1 MKTTTLFKTQ
11 EFSEHSISHSLLVLN
26 EKNDRNAILSIVQI
40 SAALG
45 PAECELAV
53 KYTLQELQKDAK
65 KQHINLDI
73 VEENP
78 TKSGYS
84 SILLNIDGAAQ
95 IWLNTWLGTI
105 QWTFQSPLRPHHK
118 RKNWFVGITQFS
130 TPPQLPTDDSIQ
142 FQACR
147 ASGAGGQHVNTTDS
161 AIHATHIAS
170 GISVKVM
177 SERSQH
183 ANKRLAK
190 ELIALKLQQLLENQ
204 QTHHKQAQHL
214 QHALVER
221 GNAVRSF
228 KK

>member
-1 MKTTTLFKTQ
+1 MP
-11 EFSEHSISHSLLVLN
+11 
-26 EKNDRNAILSIVQI
+26 IVQI

-53 KYTLQELQKDAK
+53 KYTCQELEKDAK
-65 KQHINLDI
+65 NHQIIFNLI
-73 VEENP
+73 EFNV
-78 TKSGYS
+78 TKHGYS
-84 SILLNIDGAAQ
+84 SVLYNISDDAQ
-95 IWLNTWLGTI
+95 LWLNTWLGTI
-105 QWTFQSPLRPHHK
+105 QWTFQSKIRPNHK
-118 RKNWFVGITQFS
+118 RKNWFVGISQFA
-130 TPPQLPTDDSIQ
+130 TPQQLPADDTIL

-161 AIHATHIAS
+161 AVHATHVAS

-190 ELIALKLQQLLENQ
+190 ELIALKLQQQLENNQ
-204 QTHHKQAQHL
+204 ANQKQNQHL
-214 QHALVER
+214 QHSLVER

>member
-1 MKTTTLFKTQ
+1 M
-11 EFSEHSISHSLLVLN
+11 
-26 EKNDRNAILSIVQI
+26 SIVQI

-53 KYTLQELQKDAK
+53 KYTLQEIQKQAK
-65 KQHINLDI
+65 TQKIQLDI
-73 VEENP
+73 IETNETP
-78 TKSGYS
+78 YGYS
-84 SILLNIDGAAQ
+84 SLLLNVADDAQ
-95 IWLNTWLGTI
+95 TWLNTWLGTI
-105 QWTFQSPLRPHHK
+105 QWTFQSPIRPNHK
-118 RKNWFVGITQFS
+118 RKNWFVGVTQFE
-130 TPPQLPTDDSIQ
+130 TPQQLPNDDTIL

-190 ELIALKLQQLLENQ
+190 ELIALKLQQQFENNQ
-204 QTHHKQAQHL
+204 SNHKQAQHL
-214 QHALVER
+214 QHALIER

-228 KK
+228 TIQKFHFCN

>member
-1 MKTTTLFKTQ
+1 MNTLFQ
-11 EFSEHSISHSLLVLN
+11 RNSL
-26 EKNDRNAILSIVQI
+26 LSIVQI

-53 KYTLQELQKDAK
+53 KYTLQEMQKESK
-65 KQHINLDI
+65 NQNIKFKIIKSN
-73 VEENP
+73 E
-78 TKSGYS
+78 TKHGYS
-84 SILLNIDGAAQ
+84 SVLINIDDSTQ
-95 IWLNTWLGTI
+95 PWLNMWLGTI
-105 QWTFQSPLRPHHK
+105 QWTFQSKIRPNHK
-118 RKNWFVGITQFS
+118 RKNWFVGISQFA
-130 TPPQLPTDDSIQ
+130 TPQQLPADDTII

-190 ELIALKLQQLLENQ
+190 ELIALKLQQQLENQ
-204 QTHHKQAQHL
+204 QANHKQAQHL

>member
-1 MKTTTLFKTQ
+1 M
-11 EFSEHSISHSLLVLN
+11 
-26 EKNDRNAILSIVQI
+26 SIVQI

-53 KYTLQELQKDAK
+53 KYTLQEMQKEAK
-65 KQHINLDI
+65 NQKIDLEILETND
-73 VEENP
+73 
-78 TKSGYS
+78 TKNGYS
-84 SILLNIDGAAQ
+84 SILFSIDNSKA
-95 IWLNTWLGTI
+95 WLNTWLGTI
-105 QWTFQSPLRPHHK
+105 QWSFQSPFRPNHK
-118 RKNWFVGITQFS
+118 RKNWFVGVTLFD
-130 TPPQLPTDDSIQ
+130 PPTQLPSDDTII

-147 ASGAGGQHVNTTDS
+147 ASGAGGQHVNKTDS
-161 AIHATHIAS
+161 AIHATHVAS

-190 ELIALKLQQLLENQ
+190 ELIALKLQQQLEDQ
-204 QTHHKQAQHL
+204 QANNKQAQHL

-228 KK
+228 KR

>member
-1 MKTTTLFKTQ
+1 MP
-11 EFSEHSISHSLLVLN
+11 LL
-26 EKNDRNAILSIVQI
+26 QI

-53 KYTLQELQKDAK
+53 KYTLQEMQKEAK
-65 KQHINLDI
+65 TQQINLEI
-73 VEENP
+73 IESNA
-78 TKSGYS
+78 THYGYS
-84 SILLNIDGAAQ
+84 SILCNVAEDAQ
-95 IWLNTWLGTI
+95 VWLNTWLGTI
-105 QWTFQSPLRPHHK
+105 QWTFQSKIRPNHK
-118 RKNWFVGITQFS
+118 RKNWFVGVKQCEQIA
-130 TPPQLPTDDSIQ
+130 QLPHDDTII

-190 ELIALKLQQLLENQ
+190 ELIALKLQQHAENAKETQ
-204 QTHHKQAQHL
+204 KQTQHL

>member
-1 MKTTTLFKTQ
+1 MP
-11 EFSEHSISHSLLVLN
+11 LL
-26 EKNDRNAILSIVQI
+26 QI

-53 KYTLQELQKDAK
+53 KYTLQEMQKEAK
-65 KQHINLDI
+65 SQHINLEI
-73 VEENP
+73 IEAN
-78 TKSGYS
+78 TTQYGYS
-84 SILLNIDGAAQ
+84 SILCNVPEDAQ
-95 IWLNTWLGTI
+95 VWLNTWLGTI
-105 QWTFQSPLRPHHK
+105 QWTFQSKIRPNHK
-118 RKNWFVGITQFS
+118 RKNWFVGVTQLEQAS
-130 TPPQLPTDDSIQ
+130 QLPNDDTII

-190 ELIALKLQQLLENQ
+190 ELIALKLQQQAENAKENQ
-204 QTHHKQAQHL
+204 KQTQHL

>member
-1 MKTTTLFKTQ
+1 MP
-11 EFSEHSISHSLLVLN
+11 
-26 EKNDRNAILSIVQI
+26 IVQI

-53 KYTLQELQKDAK
+53 KYTLQEMQKQAK
-65 KQHINLDI
+65 TQKIQLDI
-73 VEENP
+73 IESQETP
-78 TKSGYS
+78 YGYPS
-84 SILLNIDGAAQ
+84 LLLNIAHDAQ
-95 IWLNTWLGTI
+95 AWLNTWLGTI
-105 QWTFQSPLRPHHK
+105 QWTFQSQIRPNHK
-118 RKNWFVGITQFS
+118 RKNWFVGITQFE
-130 TPPQLPTDDSIQ
+130 TPPQLPSDDTIV

-161 AIHATHIAS
+161 AVHATHVAS

-190 ELIALKLQQLLENQ
+190 ELIALKLQQQLENS
-204 QTHHKQAQHL
+204 HANHKQTQHL
-214 QHALVER
+214 QHALIER
-221 GNAVRSF
+221 GNAVKSF

>member
-1 MKTTTLFKTQ
+1 MP
-11 EFSEHSISHSLLVLN
+11 I
-26 EKNDRNAILSIVQI
+26 IVQI

-53 KYTLQELQKDAK
+53 KYTLQELEKEA
-65 KQHINLDI
+65 KQHHQIINI
-73 VEENP
+73 IESNP

-84 SILLNIDGAAQ
+84 SLLLTFSDDAQ

-105 QWTFQSPLRPHHK
+105 QWTFQSPFRPNHK
-118 RKNWFVGITQFS
+118 RKNWFVGMSQFQ
-130 TPPQLPTDDSIQ
+130 TPKQLPADNTVA

-161 AIHATHIAS
+161 AVHATHLAS

-183 ANKRLAK
+183 ANKRLAI
-190 ELIALKLQQLLENQ
+190 ELIAMKLQQQHEQQNENLRKQ
-204 QTHHKQAQHL
+204 QHQ
-214 QHALVER
+214 QHAHIER
-221 GNAVRSF
+221 GNAGRCF

>member
-1 MKTTTLFKTQ
+1 
-11 EFSEHSISHSLLVLN
+11 
-26 EKNDRNAILSIVQI
+26 LSIVQI

-53 KYTLQELQKDAK
+53 KYTVQEMQKEAAK
-65 KQHINLDI
+65 RKILFEIIEANVSPQ
-73 VEENP
+73 
-78 TKSGYS
+78 GYS
-84 SILLNIDGAAQ
+84 SVLCNIDDHQ
-95 IWLNTWLGTI
+95 QNWLNSWLGTI
-105 QWTFQSPLRPHHK
+105 QWTFQSPIRPHHK
-118 RKNWFVGITQFS
+118 RKNWFVGISQCQTIQ
-130 TPPQLPTDDSIQ
+130 QLPADDSII

-161 AIHATHIAS
+161 AIHATHVAS

-190 ELIALKLQQLLENQ
+190 ELIALKLQQQIESQ
-204 QTHHKQAQHL
+204 QASHKQTQHL
-214 QHALVER
+214 QHTLVER
-221 GNAVRSF
+221 GNAVRHF

>member
-1 MKTTTLFKTQ
+1 MP
-11 EFSEHSISHSLLVLN
+11 LL
-26 EKNDRNAILSIVQI
+26 QI

-53 KYTLQELQKDAK
+53 KYTLQEMQKEAK
-65 KQHINLDI
+65 TQHINLEI
-73 VEENP
+73 IEAN
-78 TKSGYS
+78 TTQYGYS
-84 SILLNIDGAAQ
+84 SILCNVPEDAQ
-95 IWLNTWLGTI
+95 VWLNTWLGTI
-105 QWTFQSPLRPHHK
+105 QWTFQSKIRPNYK
-118 RKNWFVGITQFS
+118 RKNWFVGVTQLEQAS
-130 TPPQLPTDDSIQ
+130 QLPNDDTII

-147 ASGAGGQHVNTTDS
+147 ASGVGGQHVNTTDS

-190 ELIALKLQQLLENQ
+190 ELIALKLQQQAENAKENQ
-204 QTHHKQAQHL
+204 KQTQHL

>member
-1 MKTTTLFKTQ
+1 MTQ
-11 EFSEHSISHSLLVLN
+11 RIF
-26 EKNDRNAILSIVQI
+26 ILSIVQI

-53 KYTLQELQKDAK
+53 KYTLQEIQKQAK
-65 KQHINLDI
+65 TQKIQLDI
-73 VEENP
+73 IEKNETP
-78 TKSGYS
+78 HGYS
-84 SILLNIDGAAQ
+84 SLLLNIADNAQ
-95 IWLNTWLGTI
+95 TRLNTWLGTI
-105 QWTFQSPLRPHHK
+105 QWTLQSPIRPNHK
-118 RKNWFVGITQFS
+118 RKNWFVGVTQFE
-130 TPPQLPTDDSIQ
+130 TPQQLPNDDTIL

-190 ELIALKLQQLLENQ
+190 ELIALKLQQQFENN
-204 QTHHKQAQHL
+204 HANRKQAQHL
-214 QHALVER
+214 QHALIER

>member
-1 MKTTTLFKTQ
+1 M
-11 EFSEHSISHSLLVLN
+11 
-26 EKNDRNAILSIVQI
+26 SIVQI

-53 KYTLQELQKDAK
+53 KYTLQEMQKEAK
-65 KQHINLDI
+65 NLKINFEIL
-73 VEENP
+73 ESNE
-78 TKSGYS
+78 TKYGFS
-84 SILLNIDGAAQ
+84 SLLLNIEDQ
-95 IWLNTWLGTI
+95 YQSWLNPWLGTI
-105 QWTFQSPLRPHHK
+105 QWTFQSPIRPHHK
-118 RKNWFVGITQFS
+118 RKNWFVGITQFVS
-130 TPPQLPTDDSIQ
+130 PPQLPADDTIT

-190 ELIALKLQQLLENQ
+190 ELIALKLQQIQETQ
-204 QTHHKQAQHL
+204 QHSQKQTQHQ

-221 GNAVRSF
+221 GNSVKSF

>member
-1 MKTTTLFKTQ
+1 MKI
-11 EFSEHSISHSLLVLN
+11 HSDK
-26 EKNDRNAILSIVQI
+26 EKRLPIVQI

-53 KYTLQELQKDAK
+53 KYTLQEMQKEAK
-65 KQHINLDI
+65 NQKIAFEILESHETQQ
-73 VEENP
+73 
-78 TKSGYS
+78 GYS
-84 SILLNIDGAAQ
+84 SILCNVPEDAQ

-105 QWTFQSPLRPHHK
+105 QWTFQSKIRPQHK
-118 RKNWFVGITQFS
+118 RKNWFVGISQFD
-130 TPPQLPTDDSIQ
+130 TPQQLPTDDMIH

-161 AIHATHIAS
+161 AVHATHIAS

-190 ELIALKLQQLLENQ
+190 ELIMLKLQQHSESTKENQ
-204 QTHHKQAQHL
+204 KQAQHQ
-214 QHALVER
+214 QHALIER
-221 GNAVRSF
+221 GNPIRSF

>member
-1 MKTTTLFKTQ
+1 M
-11 EFSEHSISHSLLVLN
+11 
-26 EKNDRNAILSIVQI
+26 SIVQL

-53 KYTLQELQKDAK
+53 KYTLQEMQKQAK
-65 KQHINLDI
+65 TQKIQLDI
-73 VEENP
+73 IESYE
-78 TKSGYS
+78 TSYGYS
-84 SILLNIDGAAQ
+84 SLLLNLPPDAEA
-95 IWLNTWLGTI
+95 WLNTWLGTI
-105 QWTFQSPLRPHHK
+105 QWTFQSQIRPNHK
-118 RKNWFVGITQFS
+118 RKNWFVGITQFE
-130 TPPQLPTDDSIQ
+130 TPLLLPSDDTII

-161 AIHATHIAS
+161 AVHATHVAS

-190 ELIALKLQQLLENQ
+190 ELIALKLQQQLENSHA
-204 QTHHKQAQHL
+204 HHKQTQHL
-214 QHALVER
+214 QHALIER
-221 GNAVRSF
+221 GNAVKSF

>member
-1 MKTTTLFKTQ
+1 M
-11 EFSEHSISHSLLVLN
+11 
-26 EKNDRNAILSIVQI
+26 SIVQI

-53 KYTLQELQKDAK
+53 KYTLQEMQKEAKLQKIELNIIES
-65 KQHINLDI
+65 H
-73 VEENP
+73 E
-78 TKSGYS
+78 TKYGYS
-84 SILLNIDGAAQ
+84 SILLNVNDHAKK
-95 IWLNTWLGTI
+95 WLNNWLGTI
-105 QWTFQSPLRPHHK
+105 QWTFQSKIRPNHK
-118 RKNWFVGITQFS
+118 RKNWFVGVSLMEVPQ
-130 TPPQLPTDDSIQ
+130 QLPTDDTII

-161 AIHATHIAS
+161 AIHATHVAS

-190 ELIALKLQQLLENQ
+190 ELIALKLQQQLENQ
-204 QTHHKQAQHL
+204 QANNKQAQHQ

-221 GNAVRSF
+221 GNAIRCF
-228 KK
+228 KL